1 MGLDNRMDDLDLA
14 RIQLKELVDRFDV
27 IVITEKL
34 FESLVLIAQRKKF
47 KKSLID
53 YRDVG
58 GRQSQRRLCH
68 RHRFNHH

>member
-68 RHRFNHH
+68 GHRFNHH